1 MKTNT
6 AAASALSLPVAV
18 PLALL
23 MAVAGPAAQAQ
34 QAQEPPAAAATT
46 LEAVKVEATAVAENT
61 VGQTVEDTPSTSLQ
75 DVFAND
81 ASVSVGGPTGFSQ
94 KVYVNGVEEQNLN
107 VQVDG
112 VRQSNNIWHHNS
124 NLLID
129 PGLIKAVSVDA
140 GVAPADAGPGAVGG
154 SLRYETRDVADL
166 LPDGR
171 NFGAF
176 IGGAYESNAET
187 WRESGAVYGRSQG
200 FEALGYLS
208 HGEGKNYEDGDGRQV
223 QGTGVNLLSTLGKL
237 AYTGAGGH
245 RLEANLQYLLD
256 DDIRPF
262 RANFAG
268 VRDTVT
274 LAPNKFERS
283 TASLE
288 YSSTQPTDR
297 LDPLLRVYYNGT
309 GIDRPSADGNFA
321 RGYFEARVDSIGA
334 TAQNSFRTPLGRLT
348 GGLDFFEDQT
358 EVDNFRDPL
367 FEEKASNIGAF
378 VQLRSKPV
386 EALDVSA
393 GLRYDYNDFTS
404 VDHKSYDDDGF
415 SPNLS
420 LRYALLPG
428 LGISGAY
435 NYVFGG
441 MPLTA
446 VGNFHA
452 TQYVY
457 ADDLK
462 SQKSRNGK
470 LGIDYSVHGLRLD
483 AEYFSTTIK
492 NSAAYDEENAP
503 ALRINGP
510 QLETEG
516 FNLGASYAWNHAEA
530 GLSYTNT
537 DIQYDNADIG
547 TNAFALGTPVGEL
560 FKLHG
565 AWLLPS
571 LGLKFG
577 ATGEIA
583 LKFDYPASSS
593 NVDLDD
599 YEVFNVYG
607 QWQPTTLRALLVRLE
622 LNNLADAA
630 YTNRYT
636 SGASLGFVQPLQD
649 PGRNIVLSA
658 RYTF

>member
-1 MKTNT
+1 MKTKI
-6 AAASALSLPVAV
+6 AAAPASSLPMTL
-18 PLALL
+18 PMALL
-23 MAVAGPAAQAQ
+23 MAAAGSAAHAQSQAPVAQT
-34 QAQEPPAAAATT
+34 PPAEATV
-46 LEAVKVEATAVAENT
+46 LKQVKVEATTVADNA
-61 VGQTVEDTPSTSLQ
+61 VEDTPSTSLQ
-75 DVFAND
+75 DVFAGD
-81 ASVSVGGPTGFSQ
+81 ASVSVGGPTSFSQ

-166 LPDGR
+166 LPEGR

-187 WRESGAVYGRSQG
+187 WRESGAAYGRSNG
-200 FEALGYLS
+200 FEALGYVS
-208 HGEGKNYEDGDGRQV
+208 HGEGKNYEDGDGNEV

-237 AYTGAGGH
+237 AYTSSAGH
-245 RLEANLQYLLD
+245 RVEANVQYLVD

-268 VRDTVT
+268 VRGTVT
-274 LAPNKFERS
+274 LANNKFER
-283 TASLE
+283 TTTSLE
-288 YSSTQPTDR
+288 YSTTRPTDSF
-297 LDPLLRVYYNGT
+297 DPLLRVYYNGT

-321 RGYFEARVDSIGA
+321 RGYFDASVDSIGA
-334 TAQNSFRTPLGRLT
+334 TAQNSFRTAFGRLST
-348 GGLDFFEDQT
+348 GLDFFEDKT
-358 EVDNFRDPL
+358 EVDNFREPL
-367 FEEKASNIGAF
+367 FKEKASNIGAF
-378 VQLRSKPV
+378 VQLRARPV
-386 EALDVSA
+386 EALDVST
-393 GLRYDYNDFTS
+393 GLRFDANDFTS
-404 VDHKSYDDDGF
+404 VDRKSYDDSGF

-420 LRYALLPG
+420 LRYAVLPG
-428 LGISGAY
+428 LGLSGAY

-470 LGIDYSVHGLRLD
+470 LGIDYSVHGLKLD
-483 AEYFSTTIK
+483 AEYFTTTIK
-492 NSAAYDEENAP
+492 NSAAYDEENSP

-510 QLETEG
+510 ELETEG
-516 FNLGASYAWNHAEA
+516 FNLGASYAWEHAEA
-530 GLSYTNT
+530 GVTYTNT
-537 DIQYDNADIG
+537 DIKYNNADIG
-547 TNAFALGTPVGEL
+547 TNAFALGTPIGEL

-565 AWLLPS
+565 AFLLPS

-577 ATGEIA
+577 ASSEIA

-593 NVDLDD
+593 NVDLDS

-607 QWQPTTLRALLVRLE
+607 QWQPTALRNLLLRLE
-622 LNNLADAA
+622 VNNLADAA
-630 YTNRYT
+630 YINRYT

-649 PGRNIVLSA
+649 PGRNIVLST